1 MKRADGLIMFEHL
14 SSPSRSTVGEK
25 ENIKANASD
34 FENASPLENASPF
47 VSSNAKGD
55 LRTIERLEDAENLGK
70 SAASRLNSLFA

>member
-1 MKRADGLIMFEHL
+1 MKRSDGLIVFEHL

-34 FENASPLENASPF
+34 FENSAPF

-55 LRTIERLEDAENLGK
+55 LRAIESLDDAENLGK
-70 SAASRLNSLFA
+70 SAARSLNSLFV